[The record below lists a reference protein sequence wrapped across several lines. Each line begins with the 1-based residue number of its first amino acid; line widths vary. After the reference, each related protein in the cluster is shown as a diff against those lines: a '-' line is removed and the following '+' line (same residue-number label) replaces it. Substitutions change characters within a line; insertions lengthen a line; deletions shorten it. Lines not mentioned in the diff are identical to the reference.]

1 MPAADRTLLTP
12 IVAVGD
18 NAPVKLIVSPT
29 AAQTMQPKHMSARDA
44 TALLRK
50 LGEFATDPFASHAW
64 ALPLVGKPNR
74 ARFRQGDWRAVVLIV
89 RTEDAV
95 IVERVE
101 HRREAYR

>member
-1 MPAADRTLLTP
+1 M
-12 IVAVGD
+12 
-18 NAPVKLIVSPT
+18 KLIVSPT
-29 AAQTMQPKHMSARDA
+29 AAQAMQPRQMPPRDA

-64 ALPLVGKPNR
+64 ALPLVGSANR
-74 ARFRQGDWRAVVLIV
+74 VRIRQGDWRAVVLIV
-89 RTEDAV
+89 RTEDSV